1 MIIKKQVPFFPAIY
15 IQASSF
21 RIDKDNENKASSI
34 FIDGVKSDLV
44 DGELVYLL
52 SDTNVIIDTVMGK
65 KNENNA
71 L

>member
-1 MIIKKQVPFFPAIY
+1 MIIKKQAPFFPAIY

-34 FIDGVKSDLV
+34 FIDGVKSDLA

-52 SDTNVIIDTVMGK
+52 SDANVIIDTVMGK
-65 KNENNA
+65 EK
-71 L
+71 